1 MLDAT
6 NFFCVDSFS
15 GEFINGDASEA
26 LVFYYDS
33 TETFGTDANND
44 GQLDFATRPL
54 YRGVVS
60 ANTSLLII
68 VVAFKGL
75 LVIFWK
81 KKKLTLF
88 FVFILMK
95 VTIILHAYVQRT
107 HFMTN
112 EETIVFESH
121 QSVVC

>member
-1 MLDAT
+1 MNSAVLDAT

-60 ANTSLLII
+60 ANTSLII
-68 VVAFKGL
+68 VVPFKGL

-95 VTIILHAYVQRT
+95 VTIILHTYV
-107 HFMTN
+107 TN
-112 EETIVFESH
+112 TFYDECRNS
-121 QSVVC
+121 CL